1 MKNKS
6 PDGAQA
12 LYKNCIKQGR
22 IKIMNYIKVTTDE
35 GHISYLN
42 VGTIRYLIE
51 AKNGGTFICTERT
64 KRHDRGAYVQ
74 EDIETVYARIQDAKK
89 R

>member
-1 MKNKS
+1 M
-6 PDGAQA
+6 Q
-12 LYKNCIKQGR
+12 Y
-22 IKIMNYIKVTTDE
+22 IKITTDE
-35 GHISYLN
+35 GHITYLN
-42 VGTIRYLIE
+42 VCLIRYLLE
-51 AKNGGTFICTERT
+51 TDNGGTFICTERT